1 MHSPRL
7 DQYFITNCNQTD
19 LNDSLD
25 NLDGLIDPSCL
36 EAFKNY
42 RNSILWTIENWSQI

>member
-1 MHSPRL
+1 
-7 DQYFITNCNQTD
+7 
-19 LNDSLD
+19 
-25 NLDGLIDPSCL
+25 LIDPSCL

>member
-1 MHSPRL
+1 MNSPKL
-7 DQYFITNCNQTD
+7 DQCFETNCNQTN

-25 NLDGLIDPSCL
+25 NLEGLIDPSCL
-36 EAFKNY
+36 EAFINY